1 MTVSLKPDPHGS
13 GGRDDLVVSVQ
24 RETFVIRNLEDFKD
38 VHRVGVAGSVV
49 HFPDLG
55 HPEGGVPVTASIH
68 LLSVR
73 LELTKSGRRREIPM
87 NDDEYRPWSAWI
99 RRLAVGSSDP
109 LYPDRL

>member
-24 RETFVIRNLEDFKD
+24 RETFVIRNLEDDFKD

-55 HPEGGVPVTASIH
+55 HPEGGVLGYRVHPFALRPPGANQERPSP
-68 LLSVR
+68 R
-73 LELTKSGRRREIPM
+73 NP
-87 NDDEYRPWSAWI
+87 DER
-99 RRLAVGSSDP
+99 
-109 LYPDRL
+109 